1 MDDEKKIIEKRS
13 SLRGWKERNKG
24 KPRQKIYIIAAVT
37 LAVIF
42 SSLIIFQY
50 LNQKET
56 ISIPVISAN
65 SSNGNNN
72 SSLIVK
78 TPNITTPKT
87 TIPKTTTPNIP
98 APKKTPVVT
107 PEITRN
113 IMGKMGTPLVLNG
126 FEINVTR
133 ADASIM
139 YTSVWIIVKNIGDVE
154 KSFKIGTS
162 TVVIDNIGQQ
172 YERLQVKRAGI
183 SENNLAGKAMTDGAI
198 FFDPLKESRSP
209 KKLILEINGKK
220 AEIMLEK

>member
-42 SSLIIFQY
+42 LSLIIFQY

-65 SSNGNNN
+65 SSNGSNN

-78 TPNITTPKT
+78 TPNI

-113 IMGKMGTPLVLNG
+113 IMGKMDTPLVLNG

-133 ADASIM
+133 ADVSVM

-154 KSFKIGTS
+154 KSFNFGPS

-198 FFDPLKESRSP
+198 FFDPLKEGRSP